1 MVLINT
7 KAQKNGNKSMQAF
20 LCITKNYKD
29 LEALL
34 LAFVENEIP
43 GGTVLEG
50 RGMAKILCEGLP
62 IFSHLT
68 SFFPDA
74 NQDSYLFISIVLD
87 EQLDLCFRLA
97 KELCGDRHRGIMFSM
112 PIGRFESLS
121 HIESSIGDEIESSIT
136 PYKDEAD
143 L

>member
-1 MVLINT
+1 
-7 KAQKNGNKSMQAF
+7 MQAF

-74 NQDSYLFISIVLD
+74 SQDSYVFLSIVLD

-97 KELCGDRHRGIMFSM
+97 KELCGERNRGIVFSL
-112 PIGRFESLS
+112 PIGRFESLALS
-121 HIESSIGDEIESSIT
+121 T
-136 PYKDEAD
+136 D
-143 L
+143 LPSTAPIDLKPDSPIIK

>member
-1 MVLINT
+1 M
-7 KAQKNGNKSMQAF
+7 KAF
-20 LCITKNYKD
+20 VCITKNYKS

-50 RGMAKILCEGLP
+50 RGMGKILCEGLP

-74 NQDSYLFISIVLD
+74 NGDSYVFLSLVLD
-87 EQLDLCFRLA
+87 EQVDLCFQLA
-97 KELCGDRHRGIMFSM
+97 KELCGEPDRGVAFSI
-112 PIGRFESLS
+112 PIGRFESFSLAS
-121 HIESSIGDEIESSIT
+121 TLNPSISTIDQIT
-136 PYKDEAD
+136 LPLE
-143 L
+143 

>member
-1 MVLINT
+1 
-7 KAQKNGNKSMQAF
+7 MQAF

-74 NQDSYLFISIVLD
+74 NQDSYLFLSIVHD
-87 EQLDLCFRLA
+87 EQLDLCFQLA
-97 KELCGDRHRGIMFSM
+97 QELCGEHNRGIIFSL
-112 PIGRFESLS
+112 PLGRFESL
-121 HIESSIGDEIESSIT
+121 HRLESASLDAHLNIGKNDSVSSPESNS
-136 PYKDEAD
+136 
-143 L
+143 

>member
-1 MVLINT
+1 
-7 KAQKNGNKSMQAF
+7 MQAF

-74 NQDSYLFISIVLD
+74 NQDSYLFLSIVLD
-87 EQLDLCFRLA
+87 EQLDLCFQLA
-97 KELCGDRHRGIMFSM
+97 KELCGERHRGIMFSM

-121 HIESSIGDEIESSIT
+121 QIDSSIESELSEAGLVVDE
-136 PYKDEAD
+136 DETE

>member
-1 MVLINT
+1 
-7 KAQKNGNKSMQAF
+7 MQAF

-50 RGMAKILCEGLP
+50 RGMGKILCEGLP

-68 SFFPDA
+68 SFFPDTS
-74 NQDSYLFISIVLD
+74 QDSYLFISIVLD
-87 EQLDLCFRLA
+87 EQIDLCFRLA

-121 HIESSIGDEIESSIT
+121 QIDSLIEDEHIEQTDPNPVLDKEDTEELDS
-136 PYKDEAD
+136 
-143 L
+143 

>member
-1 MVLINT
+1 
-7 KAQKNGNKSMQAF
+7 MQAF
-20 LCITKNYKD
+20 LCITKNYRD

-74 NQDSYLFISIVLD
+74 NQDSYVFLSIVLN

-97 KELCGDRHRGIMFSM
+97 QELCGEHNRGIIFSL
-112 PIGRFESLS
+112 PIGRYESLS
-121 HIESSIGDEIESSIT
+121 QIESTTMDTQLNTGSSEALPDSESDSQS
-136 PYKDEAD
+136 
-143 L
+143 

>member
-1 MVLINT
+1 
-7 KAQKNGNKSMQAF
+7 MQAF

-74 NQDSYLFISIVLD
+74 NQDSYLFLSIVLD
-87 EQLDLCFRLA
+87 EQLDLCFQLA
-97 KELCGDRHRGIMFSM
+97 KELCGERHRGIIFSM

-121 HIESSIGDEIESSIT
+121 QIDSSIEGELSEAGLILDE
-136 PYKDEAD
+136 DETE